1 MNINNQEGGEIR
13 TEFKIVKRKNKVKII
28 SDKIQELYQ
37 KYTGICKTIGFLSL
51 IFICLFQI
59 VITIK

>member
-13 TEFKIVKRKNKVKII
+13 TEFKNKVKII

-37 KYTGICKTIGFLSL
+37 EYTGICKTIGFLSQIIIGIL
-51 IFICLFQI
+51 QI

>member
-13 TEFKIVKRKNKVKII
+13 TEFKIVKRKNKAKII

-37 KYTGICKTIGFLSL
+37 EYTGICKAIGFLSPIIIGIL
-51 IFICLFQI
+51 QI

>member
-37 KYTGICKTIGFLSL
+37 EYTGICKTIGFLSQIIIGIL
-51 IFICLFQI
+51 QI

>member
-13 TEFKIVKRKNKVKII
+13 NEFKIVKRKNKVKII

-37 KYTGICKTIGFLSL
+37 EYTGICKTIGFLSPIIIGIL
-51 IFICLFQI
+51 QI

>member
-13 TEFKIVKRKNKVKII
+13 NEFKIVKRKNKVKII

-37 KYTGICKTIGFLSL
+37 EYTGICKAIGFLSPIIIGIL
-51 IFICLFQI
+51 QI

>member
-37 KYTGICKTIGFLSL
+37 EYTGICKAIGFLSQIIIGIL
-51 IFICLFQI
+51 QI

>member
-13 TEFKIVKRKNKVKII
+13 NEFKIVKRKNKIKII

-37 KYTGICKTIGFLSL
+37 EYTGICKSIGFLSQIIIGIL
-51 IFICLFQI
+51 QI

>member
-13 TEFKIVKRKNKVKII
+13 NEFKIVKRKNKVKII

-37 KYTGICKTIGFLSL
+37 EYTGICKSIGFLSQIIIGIL
-51 IFICLFQI
+51 QI